1 MSDTIFSLLVDLAER
16 ERNTTSKRLAEA
28 NAGVTAAKA
37 QLDMLER
44 YLADYQKRLS
54 NQLAAPS
61 GPETLRN
68 FNAFILKLEAAIVQQ
83 TRELALCEQR
93 CRDVVDAERAAQ
105 RKLLSFE
112 TLRDR
117 RSDEARMLQHL
128 SNRRLED
135 QTAATAASSALRN
148 PR

>member
-16 ERNTTSKRLAEA
+16 ERNTTSKRLADA
-28 NAGVTAAKA
+28 NAAVTAARA

-44 YLADYQKRLS
+44 YLADYQSRHGNGKTS
-54 NQLAAPS
+54 AS
-61 GPETLRN
+61 GAETLRN
-68 FNAFILKLEAAIVQQ
+68 FNAFILKLEAAIDQQ
-83 TRELALCEQR
+83 RRELSACEQR
-93 CRDVVDAERAAQ
+93 CREVIDAERAAQ

-117 RSDEARMLQHL
+117 RSEEARLLQQL
-128 SNRRLED
+128 NNRRLED
-135 QTAATAASSALRN
+135 QAAANSALRSRL

>member
-16 ERNTTSKRLAEA
+16 ERNTTSKRLADA

-54 NQLAAPS
+54 NRLEVAS
-61 GPETLRN
+61 GAETLRN
-68 FNAFILKLEAAIVQQ
+68 FNAFILKLESAIVQQ
-83 TRELALCEQR
+83 KRELAICEMR
-93 CRDVVDAERAAQ
+93 CRDIVDAERAAQ

-117 RSDEARMLQHL
+117 RSDEARLLQHVN
-128 SNRRLED
+128 NRRLED
-135 QTAATAASSALRN
+135 QAAANSAYRN
-148 PR
+148 QHSGC